1 MGKQAPAQ
9 MEDYDIMS
17 QVIKNFNK
25 YRYLLGE
32 LAKKNIKL
40 KYRRSYLGILWTLIE
55 PLLVMIVLSVVFGP
69 MLGRTGQDPAFKGV
83 PFPVY
88 VLTGRLLYS
97 FFSSSTNSAMR
108 SIRANGGMIK
118 KVYVPKYMYPLSGI
132 LSNFVI
138 FVISLVVLV
147 CVMVFFLVT
156 GSYKAPMNGYML
168 LSIVPLINLL
178 MLAVGAGLVL
188 ATLCVFFR
196 DIEYLWSVMLMLI
209 MYCSAIFYF
218 ASRLGDTTRKVVK
231 LNPLFG
237 IIDNFRR
244 SLFGQPFDMTLL
256 AYTFGVSAVLI
267 GIGMFLFYRKQD
279 TFILNI

>member
-1 MGKQAPAQ
+1 
-9 MEDYDIMS
+9 MS
-17 QVIKNFNK
+17 QVIKNFSK

-40 KYRRSYLGILWTLIE
+40 KYRRSYLGILWTMIE
-55 PLLVMIVLSVVFGP
+55 PLLVMIVLSAVFGQL
-69 MLGRTGQDPAFKGV
+69 LGRAKQDPAFVGV
-83 PFPVY
+83 PFPIY

-97 FFSSSTNSAMR
+97 FFSTATNAAMR
-108 SIRANGGMIK
+108 SIRSNSGMIK

-132 LSNFVI
+132 LSNFII
-138 FVISLVVLV
+138 FLISMIVLV
-147 CVMVFFLVT
+147 AVMGFFIVT
-156 GSYKAPMNGYML
+156 GSYHAPLNGYMI
-168 LSIVPLINLL
+168 LSLVPLFNLL
-178 MLAVGAGLVL
+178 LLTVGVGLIL

-196 DIEYLWSVMLMLI
+196 DIEYLWSVMRMLI

-218 ASRLGDTTRKVVK
+218 ASELSEKIQTVLR

-244 SLFGQPFDMTLL
+244 SLFGQPFDLPLL
-256 AYTFGVSAVLI
+256 GYTFGISVLLL

>member
-1 MGKQAPAQ
+1 M
-9 MEDYDIMS
+9 DTMS
-17 QVIKNFNK
+17 QVLKNFNR

-55 PLLVMIVLSVVFGP
+55 PLLTMIVLSVVFGNL
-69 MLGRTGQDPAFKGV
+69 LGRTAQDKAFAGV

-88 VLTGRLLYS
+88 VLTGRLL
-97 FFSSSTNSAMR
+97 
-108 SIRANGGMIK
+108 
-118 KVYVPKYMYPLSGI
+118 YVPKYMYPLSGI

-138 FVISLVVLV
+138 FLISLVVLV
-147 CVMVFFLVT
+147 GVMLFFMAT
-156 GSYKAPMNGYML
+156 GSYKAPMNANMFL
-168 LSIVPLINLL
+168 TVIPLLNLLILSIGVGLI
-178 MLAVGAGLVL
+178 L

-218 ASRLGDTTRKVVK
+218 ASRLKGAGGMLIKI
-231 LNPLFG
+231 NPLYG

-244 SLFGQPFDMTLL
+244 ALFGQHFDMVLL
-256 AYTFGVSAVLI
+256 GYTFGVSIVAFLL
-267 GIGMFLFYRKQD
+267 GMFMFYKKQD

>member
-1 MGKQAPAQ
+1 
-9 MEDYDIMS
+9 MS

-55 PLLVMIVLSVVFGP
+55 PLLVMIVLSVVFGQL
-69 MLGRTGQDPAFKGV
+69 LGRDGQDKAFAGV

-97 FFSSSTNSAMR
+97 FFSSSTNSAMK
-108 SIRANGGMIK
+108 SIRSNSGMIK

-138 FVISLVVLV
+138 FMISLVVLV
-147 CVMVFFLVT
+147 CVMVFFLAT

-168 LSIVPLINLL
+168 LSIVPLLNLL
-178 MLAVGAGLVL
+178 MLSIGVGLIL

-196 DIEYLWSVMLMLI
+196 DIEYLWSVLLMLI

-218 ASRLGDTTRKVVK
+218 ASSLHGTTRMVIK

-237 IIDNFRR
+237 IIHNFRR
-244 SLFGQPFDMTLL
+244 ALFGQPFDMTLL
-256 AYTFGVSAVLI
+256 AYTFGVSVVAVVV
-267 GIGMFLFYRKQD
+267 GMYMFYRKQD

>member
-1 MGKQAPAQ
+1 
-9 MEDYDIMS
+9 MS
-17 QVIKNFNK
+17 QVFKNFSR

-40 KYRRSYLGILWTLIE
+40 KYRRSYLGILWTMIE
-55 PLLVMIVLSVVFGP
+55 PLLTMIVLSVVFGEL
-69 MLGRTGQDPAFKGV
+69 LGKGGREDEAFRGV

-97 FFSSSTNSAMR
+97 FFSSSTNSAMK
-108 SIRANGGMIK
+108 SIRSNSGMIK

-132 LSNFVI
+132 LSNFAI
-138 FVISLVVLV
+138 FLISLVVLV
-147 CVMVFFLVT
+147 GVMVFFLAT
-156 GSYKAPMNGYML
+156 GSYGAPMNGYMFL
-168 LSIVPLINLL
+168 AIVPLINLL
-178 MLAVGAGLVL
+178 LLSIGAGMIL

-196 DIEYLWSVMLMLI
+196 DIEYLWSVLLMLI

-218 ASRLGDTTRKVVK
+218 ASSLSPAKQTMIK

-237 IIDNFRR
+237 IILNFRR
-244 SLFGQPFDMTLL
+244 ALFGQPFDMPLL
-256 AYTFGVSAVLI
+256 GYTFGVSVLAL
-267 GIGMFLFYRKQD
+267 GIGLFVFYRKQD

>member
-1 MGKQAPAQ
+1 
-9 MEDYDIMS
+9 MS
-17 QVIKNFNK
+17 QVIKNFSK

-40 KYRRSYLGILWTLIE
+40 KYRRSYLGILWTMIE
-55 PLLVMIVLSVVFGP
+55 PLLVMIVLSAVFEK
-69 MLGRTGQDPAFKGV
+69 LLDRSGQDPVFAGV
-83 PFPVY
+83 PFPIY

-97 FFSSSTNSAMR
+97 FFSSATNAAMR
-108 SIRANGGMIK
+108 SIRSNSGMIK

-138 FVISLVVLV
+138 FLISMIVLI
-147 CVMVFFLVT
+147 CVMGFYIVT
-156 GSYKAPMNGYML
+156 GKYQAAMNWRIIM
-168 LSIVPLINLL
+168 SVVPLLNLL
-178 MLAVGAGLVL
+178 LLTVGVGLIL

-196 DIEYLWSVMLMLI
+196 DIEYLWSVMRMLI

-218 ASRLGDTTRKVVK
+218 ASAMEPDIQALLR

-244 SLFGQPFDMTLL
+244 SLFGQPFDLPLL
-256 AYTFGVSAVLI
+256 GYTFGISVLFI
-267 GIGMFLFYRKQD
+267 GVGMFLFYRKQD